1 MPTIFWIW
9 LALAA
14 IFLIIELI
22 TPTLVFLSFVVG
34 SVAGAILAVFSP
46 EAVYWQIGLFLVI
59 SAVLLPFMRK
69 AAKKI
74 TVLDA
79 PISNVDRLVGLEGLV
94 IKEITTDQ
102 SGRVKVEGEEWAA
115 TADEPIAASAR
126 VIVKRIAGTKL
137 HVEKK

>member
-1 MPTIFWIW
+1 MPTVFWIW

-14 IFLIIELI
+14 VFLIIELI

-34 SVAGAILAVFSP
+34 SVAGAILTVFYP
-46 EAVYWQIGLFLVI
+46 EAVYWQIGLFLVV

-79 PISNVDRLVGLEGLV
+79 PVSNVDRLIGLEGLV
-94 IKEITTDQ
+94 LKEITTDQ
-102 SGRVKVEGEEWAA
+102 NGRVKVEGEEWAA
-115 TADEPIAASAR
+115 TADEPIAATTR
-126 VIVKRIAGTKL
+126 VVVKRVAGAKL